1 MSSPQFETF
10 LARLYSDREFLDEF
24 LRAPERVTRDAGLDH
39 REQQAAVAIDRA
51 GLLMAAR
58 SYELKR
64 QARRRSGSPW
74 RLTAVLRSILPLM
87 KKLRSRRPPVDPHL

>member
-10 LARLYSDREFLDEF
+10 LARLYCDREFLEEF
-24 LRAPERVTRDAGLDH
+24 LHAPERATRDAGLDH
-39 REQQAAVAIDRA
+39 REQQAAMVIDRA

-64 QARRRSGSPW
+64 GARRRSGPLW
-74 RLTAVLRSILPLM
+74 RLAAALRNVLP
-87 KKLRSRRPPVDPHL
+87 RRTPSYSK